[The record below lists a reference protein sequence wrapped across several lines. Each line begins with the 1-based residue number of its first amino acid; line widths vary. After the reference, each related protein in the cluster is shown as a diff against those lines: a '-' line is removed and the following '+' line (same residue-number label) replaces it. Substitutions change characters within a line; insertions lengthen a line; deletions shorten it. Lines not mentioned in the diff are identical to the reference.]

1 MCRGLSQRWLDNAVR
16 RCRCRTR
23 GRIQPT
29 YWKAWPLAAF
39 CDRQSKLE
47 DSVRRQVATFA
58 NSRSSPTT
66 EGFYDTASH
75 RSQQTWQHQTVYQ
88 KDTTLLERRCP
99 RHGKPK
105 HVTEADDMA
114 NRTMLQRRS
123 RGLAQQPCCR
133 TLNHR
138 ECLCQVRTTS
148 GMVSTHLPGG
158 ITK

>member
-66 EGFYDTASH
+66 EGFYDT
-75 RSQQTWQHQTVYQ
+75 RPQRNP
-88 KDTTLLERRCP
+88 KDVESPEIVPRDRRLNKERACAAVSIGSIRG
-99 RHGKPK
+99 GKIQCSNPVNAVK
-105 HVTEADDMA
+105 GKRPQRKNHV
-114 NRTMLQRRS
+114 
-123 RGLAQQPCCR
+123 
-133 TLNHR
+133 
-138 ECLCQVRTTS
+138 VRP
-148 GMVSTHLPGG
+148 VALDYV
-158 ITK
+158 